1 MHAGTNANVL
11 ATVYGENGD
20 SGERK
25 LLKSEKHLD
34 KFERN
39 QEDIFTIKCITLG
52 TLSKLKIRHDNSG
65 MKSAWFLGK
74 VEIEDKLKG
83 QRYVFPCDRW
93 LATNEDDGQISR
105 DLPALTSEDY
115 NAEQKRKMTRR
126 QSSKAL
132 VDSLDLE
139 SKGTAHVFLWN
150 TE

>member
-1 MHAGTNANVL
+1 M
-11 ATVYGENGD
+11 
-20 SGERK
+20 
-25 LLKSEKHLD
+25 
-34 KFERN
+34 
-39 QEDIFTIKCITLG
+39 KCISLG
-52 TLSKLKIRHDNSG
+52 SLSKLKIRHDNSG
-65 MKSAWFLGK
+65 MKSAWFLAK
-74 VEIEDKLKG
+74 VDIEDKLKD

-139 SKGTAHVFLWN
+139 SKGTVTIRSTMCETRSTN
-150 TE
+150 